1 MRNKK
6 IVIFGS
12 GNVAF
17 HIGKALLHN
26 NYSILQVVGRSEKST
41 YGLSELLNCSYSI
54 GYGNINNNA
63 DVYILAVNDASIA
76 AIVDNV
82 SFGDKLVIHTSGS
95 ITIDVFKN
103 LENYGVIYPLQ
114 TFSKQRD
121 IDMKKVP
128 LFVEASNEQS
138 LRNILSVAKQLSNN
152 VELADSLK
160 RMTLHLS
167 AVFACNFTNHM
178 LAVSEQILLN
188 HNLKF
193 DYLKPLIIETLE
205 KALQQRPF
213 NTQTGPAVR
222 NDHITIDKHLE
233 LLADSEEYQKLYSFV
248 SESIIK
254 MYSKHNK

>member
-1 MRNKK
+1 MQNKK

-17 HIGKALLHN
+17 HIGKAFLRN
-26 NYSILQVVGRSEKST
+26 DYSILQVVGRSEKST
-41 YGLSELLNCSYSI
+41 TILSELLNCSSNI
-54 GYGNINNNA
+54 GYNNINMDA
-63 DVYILAVNDASIA
+63 DIYILAVNDSSIA
-76 AIVDNV
+76 EIVDNV

-95 ITIDVFKN
+95 ITLDVFKS
-103 LENYGVIYPLQ
+103 LKNYGVIYPLQ
-114 TFSKQRD
+114 TFSKQRE

-128 LFVEASNEQS
+128 LFVEANNEQS
-138 LRNILSVAKQLSNN
+138 MRNILSIAKQLSNN
-152 VELADSLK
+152 VELADSEK
-160 RMTLHLS
+160 RKTLHLS

-178 LAVSEQILLN
+178 LAISEQVLIN

-205 KALQQRPF
+205 KALQQSPL
-213 NTQTGPAVR
+213 NIQTGPAVR
-222 NDHITIDKHLE
+222 NDHITIDRHLE

-254 MYSKHNK
+254 MYSKQNK